1 MDAKIIAGIL
11 AAGGAALAAGGVYR
25 MNKKTGYFKKGNS
38 VRYDVSR
45 IPFKK
50 TSPLKG
56 KTVVFLGSSVTK
68 GFAAHNNAFAE
79 YIAKKDSCICIKEAV
94 NGTTLIDNCEDSY
107 IERMR
112 DNLDP
117 ERQVDLF
124 ICQLSTND
132 ATRNSPL
139 GEISESR
146 DLDSFDVKTV
156 CGAIE
161 YIIAY
166 AKETWHCRVM
176 FYTNPQYDSDT
187 YAKMVEALLK
197 IQEKWQIGVIDFWND
212 ERINSIS
219 PEKRKLYLQDP
230 IHPMKAGYAEWLVPV
245 MEQRISGNA
254 GIIKKTK
261 KYFRGFFGWKIPR
274 KYFFIALPLMEP
286 DDQAAVLTKLFFP
299 YFLLRSVFYGSGTV

>member
-230 IHPMKAGYAEWLVPV
+230 IRWLSIREIVLVPV
-245 MEQRISGNA
+245 
-254 GIIKKTK
+254 
-261 KYFRGFFGWKIPR
+261 
-274 KYFFIALPLMEP
+274 
-286 DDQAAVLTKLFFP
+286 
-299 YFLLRSVFYGSGTV
+299 FLLGVFLDSFKAVTCDARYFPQTFLFIFVEIFDILHLSHS

>member
-94 NGTTLIDNCEDSY
+94 NGTTLIDNCD
-107 IERMR
+107 
-112 DNLDP
+112 
-117 ERQVDLF
+117 
-124 ICQLSTND
+124 
-132 ATRNSPL
+132 
-139 GEISESR
+139 
-146 DLDSFDVKTV
+146 
-156 CGAIE
+156 
-161 YIIAY
+161 
-166 AKETWHCRVM
+166 
-176 FYTNPQYDSDT
+176 
-187 YAKMVEALLK
+187 
-197 IQEKWQIGVIDFWND
+197 D

-245 MEQRISGNA
+245 MEQRIAEYLETQVS
-254 GIIKKTK
+254 
-261 KYFRGFFGWKIPR
+261 
-274 KYFFIALPLMEP
+274 
-286 DDQAAVLTKLFFP
+286 
-299 YFLLRSVFYGSGTV
+299 

>member
-117 ERQVDLF
+117 ER
-124 ICQLSTND
+124 
-132 ATRNSPL
+132 
-139 GEISESR
+139 
-146 DLDSFDVKTV
+146 
-156 CGAIE
+156 
-161 YIIAY
+161 
-166 AKETWHCRVM
+166 
-176 FYTNPQYDSDT
+176 
-187 YAKMVEALLK
+187 
-197 IQEKWQIGVIDFWND
+197 
-212 ERINSIS
+212 
-219 PEKRKLYLQDP
+219 
-230 IHPMKAGYAEWLVPV
+230 
-245 MEQRISGNA
+245 
-254 GIIKKTK
+254 
-261 KYFRGFFGWKIPR
+261 
-274 KYFFIALPLMEP
+274 
-286 DDQAAVLTKLFFP
+286 
-299 YFLLRSVFYGSGTV
+299 

>member
-146 DLDSFDVKTV
+146 DLDSFVSKPSAVRSSTSLRMQ
-156 CGAIE
+156 
-161 YIIAY
+161 
-166 AKETWHCRVM
+166 K
-176 FYTNPQYDSDT
+176 
-187 YAKMVEALLK
+187 
-197 IQEKWQIGVIDFWND
+197 
-212 ERINSIS
+212 
-219 PEKRKLYLQDP
+219 KRGTAGSCSTLTHSMIP
-230 IHPMKAGYAEWLVPV
+230 IRT
-245 MEQRISGNA
+245 QRW
-254 GIIKKTK
+254 
-261 KYFRGFFGWKIPR
+261 WKH
-274 KYFFIALPLMEP
+274 F
-286 DDQAAVLTKLFFP
+286 
-299 YFLLRSVFYGSGTV
+299 

>member
-212 ERINSIS
+212 ERINSVS
-219 PEKRKLYLQDP
+219 PDV
-230 IHPMKAGYAEWLVPV
+230 I
-245 MEQRISGNA
+245 ISGLQGIRQNRFLMKNRQKINGKIWLSLGEHPDLQNEA
-254 GIIKKTK
+254 GLKTSWWSTLLKKNT
-261 KYFRGFFGWKIPR
+261 FRRLAAKFKEGKI
-274 KYFFIALPLMEP
+274 E
-286 DDQAAVLTKLFFP
+286 
-299 YFLLRSVFYGSGTV
+299 

>member
-117 ERQVDLF
+117 ERRW
-124 ICQLSTND
+124 ICLSASFPRTMQR
-132 ATRNSPL
+132 ATARSAKFRNP
-139 GEISESR
+139 
-146 DLDSFDVKTV
+146 
-156 CGAIE
+156 
-161 YIIAY
+161 
-166 AKETWHCRVM
+166 
-176 FYTNPQYDSDT
+176 
-187 YAKMVEALLK
+187 
-197 IQEKWQIGVIDFWND
+197 VIWTASMSKPSAV
-212 ERINSIS
+212 RSS
-219 PEKRKLYLQDP
+219 TSLRMQKKRGTAGSCSTLTHSMIP
-230 IHPMKAGYAEWLVPV
+230 IRT
-245 MEQRISGNA
+245 QRW
-254 GIIKKTK
+254 
-261 KYFRGFFGWKIPR
+261 WKH
-274 KYFFIALPLMEP
+274 F
-286 DDQAAVLTKLFFP
+286 
-299 YFLLRSVFYGSGTV
+299 

>member
-166 AKETWHCRVM
+166 AKETWIGSWRYSFRFSGEM
-176 FYTNPQYDSDT
+176 
-187 YAKMVEALLK
+187 LLIRSSFQK
-197 IQEKWQIGVIDFWND
+197 
-212 ERINSIS
+212 SIT
-219 PEKRKLYLQDP
+219 P
-230 IHPMKAGYAEWLVPV
+230 ICHFSWIFRSASTIFAYVSESYCGLV
-245 MEQRISGNA
+245 
-254 GIIKKTK
+254 
-261 KYFRGFFGWKIPR
+261 
-274 KYFFIALPLMEP
+274 
-286 DDQAAVLTKLFFP
+286 
-299 YFLLRSVFYGSGTV
+299 

>member
-25 MNKKTGYFKKGNS
+25 MNKKTVYFKKGNS

-146 DLDSFDVKTV
+146 DLDSFESKPSAVRSSTSLRMQK
-156 CGAIE
+156 
-161 YIIAY
+161 
-166 AKETWHCRVM
+166 
-176 FYTNPQYDSDT
+176 
-187 YAKMVEALLK
+187 
-197 IQEKWQIGVIDFWND
+197 
-212 ERINSIS
+212 
-219 PEKRKLYLQDP
+219 KRGTAGSCSTLTHSMIP
-230 IHPMKAGYAEWLVPV
+230 IRT
-245 MEQRISGNA
+245 QRW
-254 GIIKKTK
+254 
-261 KYFRGFFGWKIPR
+261 WKH
-274 KYFFIALPLMEP
+274 F
-286 DDQAAVLTKLFFP
+286 
-299 YFLLRSVFYGSGTV
+299 

>member
-11 AAGGAALAAGGVYR
+11 AAGGAALAVGGIYS

-68 GFAAHNNAFAE
+68 GFAAHNNSFAE
-79 YIAKKDSCICIKEAV
+79 YIAKKDSCTCIK
-94 NGTTLIDNCEDSY
+94 
-107 IERMR
+107 RMR
-112 DNLDP
+112 DKLDP
-117 ERQVDLF
+117 KQQVDLF

-139 GEISESR
+139 GEISESC
-146 DLDSFDVKTV
+146 DLESFDVETV

-166 AKETWHCRVM
+166 AKETWHCPVM
-176 FYTNPQYDSDT
+176 FYTNPQYDSEP
-187 YAKMVEALLK
+187 YAKMVEALL
-197 IQEKWQIGVIDFWND
+197 
-212 ERINSIS
+212 
-219 PEKRKLYLQDP
+219 
-230 IHPMKAGYAEWLVPV
+230 
-245 MEQRISGNA
+245 
-254 GIIKKTK
+254 
-261 KYFRGFFGWKIPR
+261 
-274 KYFFIALPLMEP
+274 
-286 DDQAAVLTKLFFP
+286 
-299 YFLLRSVFYGSGTV
+299 

>member
-187 YAKMVEALLK
+187 YAKMVEALPDRCCAAESRSPDNTGFHRCAEDP
-197 IQEKWQIGVIDFWND
+197 EKWQKSDSESGRGKMGGQDRRACGRCVSDL
-212 ERINSIS
+212 RPS
-219 PEKRKLYLQDP
+219 PPSRVQ
-230 IHPMKAGYAEWLVPV
+230 
-245 MEQRISGNA
+245 
-254 GIIKKTK
+254 
-261 KYFRGFFGWKIPR
+261 
-274 KYFFIALPLMEP
+274 
-286 DDQAAVLTKLFFP
+286 
-299 YFLLRSVFYGSGTV
+299 LLCRSVRG

>member
-11 AAGGAALAAGGVYR
+11 AAGGAALAVGGIYS

-68 GFAAHNNAFAE
+68 GFAAHNNSFAE
-79 YIAKKDSCICIKEAV
+79 YIAKKDSCTCIKEAV
-94 NGTTLIDNCEDSY
+94 NGTTLIDNGEDSY

-112 DNLDP
+112 DRLDP
-117 ERQVDLF
+117 KQQVDLF

-132 ATRNSPL
+132 ATHNSPL
-139 GEISESR
+139 GEISESC
-146 DLDSFDVKTV
+146 DLESFDVETV

-166 AKETWHCRVM
+166 AKETWHCPVM
-176 FYTNPQYDSDT
+176 FYTNPQYDSKP

-212 ERINSIS
+212 EQINRVS

-245 MEQRISGNA
+245 MEQRIGE
-254 GIIKKTK
+254 
-261 KYFRGFFGWKIPR
+261 Y
-274 KYFFIALPLMEP
+274 LE
-286 DDQAAVLTKLFFP
+286 QQV
-299 YFLLRSVFYGSGTV
+299 

>member
-1 MDAKIIAGIL
+1 MSFGIFRDE
-11 AAGGAALAAGGVYR
+11 GICGPQQCVRGVH
-25 MNKKTGYFKKGNS
+25 S
-38 VRYDVSR
+38 
-45 IPFKK
+45 
-50 TSPLKG
+50 
-56 KTVVFLGSSVTK
+56 
-68 GFAAHNNAFAE
+68 E
-79 YIAKKDSCICIKEAV
+79 KDSCICIKEAV
-94 NGTTLIDNCEDSY
+94 NGTTLIDNGEDSY

-117 ERQVDLF
+117 KRQVDLF

-166 AKETWHCRVM
+166 AKETWHCPVM

-212 ERINSIS
+212 EQIN
-219 PEKRKLYLQDP
+219 RVF
-230 IHPMKAGYAEWLVPV
+230 AG
-245 MEQRISGNA
+245 
-254 GIIKKTK
+254 KTK
-261 KYFRGFFGWKIPR
+261 TVSSGSDSSDEGR
-274 KYFFIALPLMEP
+274 
-286 DDQAAVLTKLFFP
+286 
-299 YFLLRSVFYGSGTV
+299 LR

>member
-79 YIAKKDSCICIKEAV
+79 YIAK
-94 NGTTLIDNCEDSY
+94 
-107 IERMR
+107 
-112 DNLDP
+112 
-117 ERQVDLF
+117 

-245 MEQRISGNA
+245 MEQRIAEYLETQVS
-254 GIIKKTK
+254 
-261 KYFRGFFGWKIPR
+261 
-274 KYFFIALPLMEP
+274 
-286 DDQAAVLTKLFFP
+286 
-299 YFLLRSVFYGSGTV
+299 

>member
-212 ERINSIS
+212 ERINSVS

-245 MEQRISGNA
+245 MEQRIAGAFPCHGNNSSRRHSCKDSYIQHKQA
-254 GIIKKTK
+254 DSPA
-261 KYFRGFFGWKIPR
+261 FGLCKV
-274 KYFFIALPLMEP
+274 FS
-286 DDQAAVLTKLFFP
+286 VLHCKSSFLF
-299 YFLLRSVFYGSGTV
+299 

>member
-132 ATRNSPL
+132 ATRNLQSWMQ
-139 GEISESR
+139 R
-146 DLDSFDVKTV
+146 QK
-156 CGAIE
+156 
-161 YIIAY
+161 
-166 AKETWHCRVM
+166 K
-176 FYTNPQYDSDT
+176 PQQSCEQ
-187 YAKMVEALLK
+187 KH
-197 IQEKWQIGVIDFWND
+197 
-212 ERINSIS
+212 RR
-219 PEKRKLYLQDP
+219 KR
-230 IHPMKAGYAEWLVPV
+230 
-245 MEQRISGNA
+245 
-254 GIIKKTK
+254 
-261 KYFRGFFGWKIPR
+261 
-274 KYFFIALPLMEP
+274 
-286 DDQAAVLTKLFFP
+286 
-299 YFLLRSVFYGSGTV
+299 

>member
-197 IQEKWQIGVIDFWND
+197 IQEKWQIGVSDFWND

-245 MEQRISGNA
+245 MEQRIAEYLETQVS
-254 GIIKKTK
+254 
-261 KYFRGFFGWKIPR
+261 
-274 KYFFIALPLMEP
+274 
-286 DDQAAVLTKLFFP
+286 
-299 YFLLRSVFYGSGTV
+299 